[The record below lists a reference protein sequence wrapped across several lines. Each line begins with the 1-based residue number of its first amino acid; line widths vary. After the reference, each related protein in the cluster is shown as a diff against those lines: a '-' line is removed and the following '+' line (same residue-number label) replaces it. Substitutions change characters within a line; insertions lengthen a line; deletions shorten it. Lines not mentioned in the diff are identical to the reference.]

1 MAARWLV
8 GLVALFAEPARAQAP
23 APPTS
28 CNLLTPDLVL
38 HGAVGAST
46 SVSAVGYTAN
56 SDCKWTLQCGAGES
70 VQMSFTDFNMHE
82 WSAPTSFS
90 FRLQS
95 CRLPASPSRARGAHE
110 HPLRAARVAAHGP
123 TPVARSSPQ
132 QPF

>member
-1 MAARWLV
+1 VASASAIRSDRDPPAVRQRAQTRWLV

-28 CNLLTPDLVL
+28 CNLVTPDVVL
-38 HGAVGAST
+38 DGAVGVST

-82 WSAPTSFS
+82 WSAPTSFL
-90 FRLQS
+90 FRL
-95 CRLPASPSRARGAHE
+95 
-110 HPLRAARVAAHGP
+110 AAHGP
-123 TPVARSSPQ
+123 QPVARSSPQ